1 MEWQILY
8 GKNYMLIKILV
19 EVLIKM
25 HISLFFK
32 ILNFLIYVES
42 KIFLFLIGSVWA

>member
-25 HISLFFK
+25 HISLLFK
-32 ILNFLIYVES
+32 ILIYVEP
-42 KIFLFLIGSVWA
+42 KIFLFLVGSVWA

>member
-32 ILNFLIYVES
+32 ILIYVEP
-42 KIFLFLIGSVWA
+42 KIFLFLVGSVWA